1 MDKEGNAAVIWFR
14 KSLLFHKLEPRDITS
29 GEALGD
35 GFKSFAVGLT
45 FFVAVLAIIVFIRTN
60 SKLDTGQFAE
70 LSGFFCVIPL
80 INVAVLSG
88 FLFGLLQIL
97 GVGPNFESVVVL
109 CCFALGGLLPLVSVG
124 MGLFLDRAVQ
134 LAIEHGDPSLPYLRA
149 AVYQVLFEDEQVW
162 SVKAI
167 VRLGVSISLVLIG
180 YYVYRLIVLL
190 SKVSRHGNRA
200 LVALATV
207 CAWLLDSLVVKE
219 ALDLVFWRI
228 IIQQAVGH
236 HG

>member
-14 KSLLFHKLEPRDITS
+14 RSLLFHKLEPRYITS
-29 GEALGD
+29 DEALGD
-35 GFKSFAVGLT
+35 GFKSFVVGLG
-45 FFVAVLAIIVFIRTN
+45 FFLAILAIIVFIHTN

-70 LSGFFCVIPL
+70 LSGFCVIPIL
-80 INVAVLSG
+80 NVAVLSG
-88 FLFGLLQIL
+88 LLFGFLQLL
-97 GVGPNFESVVVL
+97 GVGANPESVVVL
-109 CCFALGGLLPLVSVG
+109 CCFALGGLLPFVSVG

-134 LAIEHGDPSLPYLRA
+134 LALEHGDPSLPYLKA

-167 VRLGVSISLVLIG
+167 VWFGVSISLLAIG
-180 YYVYRLIVLL
+180 CYISRLIVLL
-190 SKVSRHGNRA
+190 SKVSRHGSRA
-200 LVALATV
+200 LVALATI
-207 CAWLLDSLVVKE
+207 CAWLIDGLVVTK